1 MKEIL
6 VVEDDEMLCQ
16 AMVSLFKRN
25 GFTVHSAASGNQAI
39 GILSSTHGIDLILS
53 DYFMPDGDGRKLL
66 EYVKGLPG
74 TRPVFILITGQTDLS
89 SREMQSLGAD
99 KLLLKPIPTRDLVG
113 IVQRAIEAGTNRP
126 SSQH

>member
-25 GFTVHSAASGNQAI
+25 GYTVHSASSGNQAI
-39 GILSSTHGIDLILS
+39 KLLSSTQGIDLILS

-74 TRPVFILITGQTDLS
+74 ARPVFILITGQTDLS
-89 SREMQSLGAD
+89 AREMKSLGAD

-113 IVQRAIEAGTNRP
+113 IIERAIEAGAT
-126 SSQH
+126 SSSTG

>member
-1 MKEIL
+1 MSAIL

-25 GFTVHSAASGNQAI
+25 GYTVYAASSGNQAI
-39 GILSSTHGIDLILS
+39 KLLASTQGIDLILS

-66 EYVKGLPG
+66 EHVKGFAE

-89 SREMQSLGAD
+89 AREMQSLGAD
-99 KLLLKPIPTRDLVG
+99 KLLLKPIPTRDLVK
-113 IVQRAIEAGTNRP
+113 IVESAIAAGPTRTP
-126 SSQH
+126 TP